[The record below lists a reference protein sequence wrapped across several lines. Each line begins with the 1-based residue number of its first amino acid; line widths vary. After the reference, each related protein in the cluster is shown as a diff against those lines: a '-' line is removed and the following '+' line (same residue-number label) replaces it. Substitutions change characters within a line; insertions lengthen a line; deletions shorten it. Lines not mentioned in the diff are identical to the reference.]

1 MKFSWAF
8 LPLLLL
14 PAVQSVP
21 ATEPR
26 KLKVLT
32 SILPVYSLTA
42 SVAGDLA
49 QVENLLAAG
58 ADAHDYQF
66 TPRER
71 RLLAAADLVVING
84 LKMEPWLEQALNRSG
99 LVRRVVD
106 CASGLDAGM
115 LRAVSCL
122 ADARPGEAPARGDQA
137 VSPAGTDPN
146 PHIWLDPLLA
156 CHMVTN
162 IQLGLVKADPAHA
175 ATYRSNAL
183 ACIARLQNLHA
194 EISRALAPYQGRP
207 IVTYHDAFHYFARR
221 YELRVVG
228 VLEEVP
234 DVDPSP
240 KHLTALRQAIQR
252 NQVAVIFTEAHHSER
267 LARQMGRDL
276 HLAVAALDPLESGPA
291 QANAYEVGM
300 RRNLRVLQQYLK

>member
-1 MKFSWAF
+1 MELSRSF
-8 LPLLLL
+8 LRLLLVAAVL
-14 PAVQSVP
+14 SAPAADAS
-21 ATEPR
+21 

-32 SILPVYSLTA
+32 SILPVYCLTA

-49 QVENLLAAG
+49 EVENLLAAG

-66 TPRER
+66 TPRDR

-194 EISRALAPYQGRP
+194 EISRAL
-207 IVTYHDAFHYFARR
+207 VTYHDAFHYFARR

-228 VLEEVP
+228 VIEEVP